1 MTNTPTTAHPPHA
14 EPISAKQ
21 PSPTVVHP
29 PCGRANSTKQSSP
42 TQIHSPR
49 SGANSAK
56 QTVPT
61 LIHAPSG
68 GVKPAKQI
76 SPALI
81 HSPSGG
87 VKPAKQIS
95 PALIHSPSGGVK
107 SAKQIWWGRIFPPT
121 KILTIALATT
131 LIFTQANPTQA
142 QGFERWFQ
150 IELTIFSNESSPDRE
165 RENWQAGTQELAW
178 PENMVRLIHPVEFLM
193 LESFTT
199 ETENGANDAGSNTDS
214 DSAANPDLSRLRNTG
229 PFPLLEASGFRFPD
243 LQREPFIAL
252 PASLSDFRQT
262 NQALERSPQYRILY
276 HGLWRQPVG
285 DVGTAR
291 PILVAGGG
299 DFPPHRELQGS
310 VALEFNANRDRVVL
324 FAELWFTEFG
334 GDGGDGGDGD
344 IAWKLPGLP
353 EELTGNDTL
362 ADAPAIRRIY
372 TLRQQRELRSGEF
385 HYLDH
390 PAFGVVAQIRPWD
403 VPPEFVYP
411 EADC

>member
-1 MTNTPTTAHPPHA
+1 MTNTPTTAHPLQA

-21 PSPTVVHP
+21 PSPT
-29 PCGRANSTKQSSP
+29 RF
-42 TQIHSPR
+42 
-49 SGANSAK
+49 
-56 QTVPT
+56 
-61 LIHAPSG
+61 
-68 GVKPAKQI
+68 
-76 SPALI
+76 

-87 VKPAKQIS
+87 VKSAKQT
-95 PALIHSPSGGVK
+95 PPVPIHSPSGGVK
-107 SAKQIWWGRIFPPT
+107 SAKQIWWGQITPPT
-121 KILTIALATT
+121 KTFTATLATILICT
-131 LIFTQANPTQA
+131 LANPTQA

-150 IELTIFSNESSPDRE
+150 VELTIFSNESSPDRE
-165 RENWQAGTQELAW
+165 RENWQPGTQELAW
-178 PENMVRLIHPVEFLM
+178 PENMVRLIHPVELLM

-199 ETENGANDAGSNTDS
+199 ETDNEANSAGSNTDS
-214 DSAANPDLSRLRNTG
+214 DTAANPDLSRLRDTG
-229 PFPLLEASGFRFPD
+229 PFPLRESGGFRFPD
-243 LQREPFIAL
+243 LQREAFIAL

-291 PILVAGGG
+291 PMLIAGGSE
-299 DFPPHRELQGS
+299 FPPHRELQGS

-324 FAELWFTEFG
+324 FAELWFTEF
-334 GDGGDGGDGD
+334 GGDGGDGD

>member
-1 MTNTPTTAHPPHA
+1 MTNTPTTAHLLQA

-21 PSPTVVHP
+21 PSPT
-29 PCGRANSTKQSSP
+29 RF
-42 TQIHSPR
+42 HSP
-49 SGANSAK
+49 SGGVNSAK
-56 QTVPT
+56 QTPPVP
-61 LIHAPSG
+61 
-68 GVKPAKQI
+68 
-76 SPALI
+76 I

-87 VKPAKQIS
+87 VNSAKQTP

-121 KILTIALATT
+121 KILTTALATT
-131 LIFTQANPTQA
+131 LICTLANPTQA

-150 IELTIFSNESSPDRE
+150 VELTIFSNESSPDRE

-178 PENMVRLIHPVEFLM
+178 PENMVRLIHPVELLM

-199 ETENGANDAGSNTDS
+199 QAENGATGAGSNTDS
-214 DSAANPDLSRLRNTG
+214 DTAANPDLSRLRNTG
-229 PFPLLEASGFRFPD
+229 PFPLRESGGFRFPD

-291 PILVAGGG
+291 PILIAGGG
-299 DFPPHRELQGS
+299 NFPPHRELQGS

-344 IAWKLPGLP
+344 VTWKLPGLP
-353 EELTGNDTL
+353 EELTGNDRL
-362 ADAPAIRRIY
+362 ADAPAISRIY
-372 TLRQQRELRSGEF
+372 TMRQQRELRSSEF

>member
-1 MTNTPTTAHPPHA
+1 MTNTPTTAHPLQA

-21 PSPTVVHP
+21 PSP
-29 PCGRANSTKQSSP
+29 SQF
-42 TQIHSPR
+42 
-49 SGANSAK
+49 
-56 QTVPT
+56 
-61 LIHAPSG
+61 
-68 GVKPAKQI
+68 
-76 SPALI
+76 

-87 VKPAKQIS
+87 VNSAKQTPPVPIHSPSRGVNSAKQIS

-121 KILTIALATT
+121 KILTTALATT
-131 LIFTQANPTQA
+131 LICTLANPTQA

-165 RENWQAGTQELAW
+165 RENWQPGAQELAW
-178 PENMVRLIHPVEFLM
+178 PENMVRLIHPVELLV

-214 DSAANPDLSRLRNTG
+214 DTAANPDLSRLRNTG
-229 PFPLLEASGFRFPD
+229 PFPLREAGGFRLPD
-243 LQREPFIAL
+243 LQREAFIAL

-334 GDGGDGGDGD
+334 GDGGDGDL
-344 IAWKLPGLP
+344 AWKLPGLP

-390 PAFGVVAQIRPWD
+390 PAFGIVAQIRPWD